1 LTQAP
6 GEARTALQ
14 TDARA
19 LVAAAVALHT
29 GATAEAEATQWEGSR
44 LLLALAAADV
54 HAEAVVVGGGVRPLL
69 RMLSVHPTAA
79 VRGEAV
85 AAMSTLAAHA
95 FSHAAIR
102 DAGGVGCIVSSLL
115 VGEVDERRHAAVVL
129 AALAMA
135 PDNHRELQEADGV
148 HALLDVLKSGGV
160 AEAAP
165 AGDALLAFA
174 APAHNKRLLRDMGAL
189 STLVWLL
196 LSGTGVVKAK
206 VRASLGR

>member
-1 LTQAP
+1 M
-6 GEARTALQ
+6 
-14 TDARA
+14 
-19 LVAAAVALHT
+19 AAALALHVD
-29 GATAEAEATQWEGSR
+29 ATAEVTQWEGSR
-44 LLLALAAADV
+44 LLLALEAADV

-69 RMLSVHPTAA
+69 RMLSAHPNAAIRSEGVAA
-79 VRGEAV
+79 V
-85 AAMSTLAAHA
+85 STFAAHT

-102 DAGGVGCIVSSLL
+102 DGGGVGCIVSSLL
-115 VGEVDERRHAAVVL
+115 VGDADERRHAAVVL
-129 AALAMA
+129 AALAIA

-148 HALLDVLKSGGV
+148 HVLLDVLKSGGV

-174 APAHNKRLLRDMGAL
+174 APTHNKRLLRDMGAL